1 MEPLMKTMHENQ
13 AEKDNMLNY
22 ISQLE
27 VKITN
32 ASNKRKQVGQQQDLN
47 FQKIQEN
54 KSNLSA
60 NSSNISDPEQQP
72 QPKPII
78 KKNFESYTSNLLNK
92 DFPGKKLIA
101 AVPSLDTGVCLTSAK
116 KFNQKVQNF
125 TLIYVSADLPFA
137 GARACNVENLDNV
150 HTLSMMRNKD
160 FAVDYGLLLVDGP
173 LEGLCARAIFALDE
187 NNKILYSE
195 LVSEIT
201 EEPNYEAVTSAIS

>member
-1 MEPLMKTMHENQ
+1 MKTMHENQ

-92 DFPGKKLIA
+92 DFPGKKSVLSQKHHLID
-101 AVPSLDTGVCLTSAK
+101 SKTSAW
-116 KFNQKVQNF
+116 NSPN
-125 TLIYVSADLPFA
+125 TSRYVFQDALEP
-137 GARACNVENLDNV
+137 VE
-150 HTLSMMRNKD
+150 
-160 FAVDYGLLLVDGP
+160 
-173 LEGLCARAIFALDE
+173 E
-187 NNKILYSE
+187 KISYSE
-195 LVSEIT
+195 SQNISNIVSEIDA
-201 EEPNYEAVTSAIS
+201 NCYIGKKS